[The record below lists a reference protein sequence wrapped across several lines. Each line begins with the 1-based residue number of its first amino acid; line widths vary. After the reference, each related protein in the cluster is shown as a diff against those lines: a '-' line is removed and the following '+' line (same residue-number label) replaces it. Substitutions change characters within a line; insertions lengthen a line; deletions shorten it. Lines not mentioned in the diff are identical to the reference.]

1 MSPRP
6 GRLTTA
12 DGAVLARLAAA
23 AVRARLTGQPLD
35 GHPPAA
41 QPLRATGASFV
52 TLECDGTLRGCIG
65 TLEPV
70 RPLYRDVVRNAVRAM
85 IDPRLPPVTAAEWPM
100 LEVKVSVL
108 SGAEPLLAA
117 GPAELL
123 ATLRPGVDGLILTD
137 GERRATF
144 LPAVWAKLPDPE
156 HFLRALLDKG
166 GWPPGQWPAGLTAQR
181 YTAAEYRDTTPR

>member
-12 DGAVLARLAAA
+12 DGAVLARLAVA

-35 GHPPAA
+35 GRPPAA
-41 QPLRATGASFV
+41 QPLRAIGASFV
-52 TLECDGTLRGCIG
+52 TLERSGALRGCIG

-70 RPLYRDVVRNAVRAM
+70 RPLYRDVARNAVRAM
-85 IDPRLPPVTAAEWPM
+85 ADPRLPPVTAAEWPV
-100 LEVKVSVL
+100 LDVKVSVL
-108 SGAEPLLAA
+108 SGAEPLLVA

-123 ATLRPGVDGLILTD
+123 ASLRPGVDGLILTD
-137 GERRATF
+137 GQRRATF

-156 HFLRALLDKG
+156 HFLRALLEKG
-166 GWPPGQWPAGLTAQR
+166 GWPPGQWPIGLTAQR
-181 YTAAEYRDTTPR
+181 YTAAEYRDTTPH

>member
-1 MSPRP
+1 MSERP

-12 DGAVLARLAAA
+12 DGAVLVRLAATAVQARLA
-23 AVRARLTGQPLD
+23 RRPINGQ
-35 GHPPAA
+35 PPAA
-41 QPLRATGASFV
+41 QPLRAIGASFV
-52 TLECDGTLRGCIG
+52 TLERQGVLRGCIG

-70 RPLYRDVVRNAVRAM
+70 RPLFRDVVRNAVRAM
-85 IDPRLPPVTAAEWPM
+85 ADPRLPPVTPAEWPS

-108 SGAEPLLAA
+108 SGPEPLLVA

-123 ATLRPGVDGLILTD
+123 ASLRPGVDGLILAD
-137 GERRATF
+137 GRRRATF
-144 LPAVWAKLPDPE
+144 LPAVWSKLPDPE
-156 HFLRALLDKG
+156 RFLRALLDKG

>member
-1 MSPRP
+1 MSPPP

-23 AVRARLTGQPLD
+23 AVRARLTGQPPD
-35 GHPPAA
+35 GRLPAA
-41 QPLRATGASFV
+41 QSLRAIGASFV
-52 TLECDGTLRGCIG
+52 TLECAGALRGCIG

-70 RPLYRDVVRNAVRAM
+70 RPLYRDVTRNAVRAM
-85 IDPRLPPVTAAEWPM
+85 ADPRLPPVTADEWPV
-100 LEVKVSVL
+100 LDVKVSVL
-108 SGAEPLLAA
+108 SGPEPLLVA

-123 ATLRPGVDGLILTD
+123 ASLRPGVDGLTLAD
-137 GERRATF
+137 GQRQATF

-156 HFLRALLDKG
+156 HFLLALLDKG
-166 GWPPGQWPAGLTAQR
+166 GWPAGQWPAGLTAQR